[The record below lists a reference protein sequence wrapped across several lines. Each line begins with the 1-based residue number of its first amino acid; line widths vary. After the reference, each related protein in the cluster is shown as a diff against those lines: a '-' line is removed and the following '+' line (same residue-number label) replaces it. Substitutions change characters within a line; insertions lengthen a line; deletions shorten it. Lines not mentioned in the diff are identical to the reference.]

1 MNEKNE
7 VLHDVVRVSSD
18 GEAAWGEFRRFHSD
32 IDGYLK
38 ATGLSHGPFEATWTV
53 DYEVGQARVRCR
65 EQRYRCERALGQ
77 WKLEAIEERRRT
89 RRVVRIMPDYGGAY
103 AWNEQGS
110 SCGLTYMFADFPD
123 VALVEA
129 ALEDEWQPR
138 FERAPELAG
147 QHLHLDL
154 DRSEERRVG
163 KECVSTCRSRWS
175 PYH

>member
-1 MNEKNE
+1 MRIS
-7 VLHDVVRVSSD
+7 DWSSD
-18 GEAAWGEFRRFHSD
+18 VCSSD
-32 IDGYLK
+32 L
-38 ATGLSHGPFEATWTV
+38 
-53 DYEVGQARVRCR
+53 
-65 EQRYRCERALGQ
+65 QRYRCERALGQ

-110 SCGLTYMFADFPD
+110 SCGLTYIFADFPD

-147 QHLHLDL
+147 QHLHPDHDL
-154 DRSEERRVG
+154 DAFQNTKRADVGSRILKQVKYSE
-163 KECVSTCRSRWS
+163 C
-175 PYH
+175 